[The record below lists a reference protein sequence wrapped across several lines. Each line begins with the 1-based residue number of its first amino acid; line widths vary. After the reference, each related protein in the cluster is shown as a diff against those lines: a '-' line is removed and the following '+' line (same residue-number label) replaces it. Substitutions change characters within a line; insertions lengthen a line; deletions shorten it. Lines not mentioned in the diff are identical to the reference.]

1 MLNPYIY
8 LMSAGHLVVD
18 LGQGILPIIM
28 PLLTEKLGLSFFQVG
43 LVALTFTFSS
53 AIIQPVFGVL
63 SDRFSM
69 PWLMPLGLFLSGF
82 GLALTGI
89 INSYY
94 LLLGAV
100 LLSGIGVAGYHPE
113 GSKLTHLVSKEG
125 RAGTSMSLFSVG
137 GNLGF
142 GIGPMLAMFFLSF
155 SGLKSIVGVVIP
167 GLVAAIVFL
176 FFMPKFSKI
185 LKEGSSK
192 EKTVEVNEVKEDNK
206 KQSKKTSLKLLVLY
220 VVVRSWVHAGLI
232 YFIPFYFPAFRGITE
247 PEYLVSIFLIAGA
260 LGTIIGGPFADR
272 FGGRNGLVLSMIIS
286 LLGIFPFLY
295 LEGKAISVFAFIVGA
310 ALISTFSITVVYGQ
324 KLLPNNIG
332 LASGLVMGF
341 GVGAGSIGVTM
352 LGYLADIFGLPIAMN
367 IISLLPILGLVI
379 AFALPNDKPKQSSV
393 EVEEISEQ
401 KA

>member
-8 LMSAGHLVVD
+8 ILSAGHLIVD

-28 PLLTEKLGLSFFQVG
+28 PLLTDKLNLSFLQVG
-43 LVALTFTFSS
+43 VVALTFTFSS

-89 INSYY
+89 ISSYQ
-94 LLLGAV
+94 LLLLAV

-125 RAGTSMSLFSVG
+125 KAGTSMSIFSVG

-155 SGLKSIVGVVIP
+155 SGLKSITGVIIP

-176 FFMPKFSKI
+176 FLMPKFSRI
-185 LKEGSSK
+185 LKENSSK
-192 EKTVEVNEVKEDNK
+192 EKTKEVTEIISDDK
-206 KQSKKTSLKLLVLY
+206 KQSKKISLLFLIFY
-220 VVVRSWVHAGLI
+220 VVVRSWIHAGLI
-232 YFIPFYFPAFRGITE
+232 YFIPFYFPTFRGITE

-260 LGTIIGGPFADR
+260 IGTIIGGPFADR

-286 LLGIFPFLY
+286 LIGIFPFLY
-295 LEGKAISVFAFIVGA
+295 LGGKAISIFAFIVGA
-310 ALISTFSITVVYGQ
+310 SLISTFSITVVYGQ

-332 LASGLVMGF
+332 LASGLVMGL
-341 GVGAGSIGVTM
+341 GVGTGSVGVTL
-352 LGYLADIFGLPIAMN
+352 LGYIADLFGLPVAMN
-367 IISLLPILGLVI
+367 IISFLPILGLI
-379 AFALPNDKPKQSSV
+379 LAFVLPNDSPKRSGVKIKKVS
-393 EVEEISEQ
+393 EEE
-401 KA
+401 A